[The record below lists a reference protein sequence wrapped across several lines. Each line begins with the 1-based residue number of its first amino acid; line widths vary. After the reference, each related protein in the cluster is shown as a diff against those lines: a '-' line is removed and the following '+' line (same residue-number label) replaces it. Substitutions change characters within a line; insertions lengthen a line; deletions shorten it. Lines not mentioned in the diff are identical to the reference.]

1 MKMKD
6 HRWFQVWITVCFFFF
21 PALVLAQ
28 GLERVIEGAKKEGKV
43 RVGITVRWQE
53 GGKPAAK
60 KMVEV
65 FQSRYPFVK
74 VDYERVGGSR
84 ERERVL
90 SELAAGKV
98 SYDVTVLSETQVPVA
113 VKAKLIEKI
122 DWRSL
127 GVIPPHVHD
136 EGAGVNYRSQFYGIA
151 YNRQLI
157 PDAVGA
163 KLTWDD
169 CVSPKYRGKVAMDSR
184 PRHLEIFW
192 QPHVWGREKTLAHAR
207 RSSENGTIFE
217 RDRTGAMT
225 KLALGEYAIGCGTFY
240 STYHEQVR
248 SGDKNH
254 LAFRIAEPVPLSLGD
269 FVFVPRGASHP
280 NAARLWVAWSL
291 TEEGQR
297 VLDEVEGS
305 GSPLFPGTQ
314 AATMTKGKK
323 VAWYEP
329 QWRAKAEDILKEILE
344 ATGLPVVR

>member
-1 MKMKD
+1 ML
-6 HRWFQVWITVCFFFF
+6 FF
-21 PALVLAQ
+21 PALALAQ
-28 GLERVIEGAKKEGKV
+28 GLDRVVEGAKKEGKV

-53 GGKPAAK
+53 GGKPGAK
-60 KMVEV
+60 KMVEL

-98 SYDVTVLSETQVPVA
+98 SYDVTVLSETQVPIA
-113 VKAKLIEKI
+113 VKANVIEKV

-127 GVIPPHVHD
+127 GVVPRHVHD
-136 EGAGVNYRSQFYGIA
+136 DGSGVNYRSQFYGIS
-151 YNRQLI
+151 YNRKLV
-157 PDAVGA
+157 PDSVGA
-163 KLTWDD
+163 KLTWED
-169 CVSPKYRGKVAMDSR
+169 CTSPQYRGKVAMDTR

-192 QPHVWGREKTLAHAR
+192 QPQVWGRERTLAHAR
-207 RSSENGTIFE
+207 RLAENATVFE
-217 RDRTGAMT
+217 QDRTAAMT
-225 KLALGEYAIGCGTFY
+225 KLSLGEYAVVCGSFY

-248 SGDKNH
+248 SGENSH
-254 LAFRIAEPVPLSLGD
+254 LVFRVAEPVPLSLGD
-269 FVFVPRGASHP
+269 FVFVPRGALYP

-291 TEEGQR
+291 SEEGQR

-314 AATMTKGKK
+314 VATMIKGKK

-329 QWRAKAEDILKEILE
+329 QWRAKADEILKEILE